1 MQVYNLPIKRIER
14 SLFMSDQCNTCPS
27 KAGCSAEPA
36 TCGVTPEKTLL
47 GSLNNIKH
55 VIVVM
60 SGKGGVG
67 KSSVTGLLAT
77 SLAQRGYKVGILD
90 ADITGPS
97 QPKAFGLGKEVNLHA
112 SDYGII
118 PPESKTGIK
127 IMSINF
133 FLPNEDDPVIWRG
146 PLLAGAVNQFWGE
159 VDWRDL
165 DYMIVD
171 LPPGTGDVPLTVLQS
186 IPVDGIVIVSSPQ
199 DLAFMVVKKTIKMTQ
214 KMNIPIMGIIE
225 NMSYD
230 ICSHCNEKLELF
242 GKSKGEEVARETNVD
257 FLGGVPWDA
266 SFNALVDEGR
276 IEEYDTKPVAG
287 IVDKLIQKLSGLKG
301 KD

>member
-97 QPKAFGLGKEVNLHA
+97 QPK
-112 SDYGII
+112 
-118 PPESKTGIK
+118 
-127 IMSINF
+127 
-133 FLPNEDDPVIWRG
+133 
-146 PLLAGAVNQFWGE
+146 LLI
-159 VDWRDL
+159 R
-165 DYMIVD
+165 
-171 LPPGTGDVPLTVLQS
+171 
-186 IPVDGIVIVSSPQ
+186 
-199 DLAFMVVKKTIKMTQ
+199 
-214 KMNIPIMGIIE
+214 
-225 NMSYD
+225 
-230 ICSHCNEKLELF
+230 
-242 GKSKGEEVARETNVD
+242 
-257 FLGGVPWDA
+257 
-266 SFNALVDEGR
+266 
-276 IEEYDTKPVAG
+276 
-287 IVDKLIQKLSGLKG
+287 
-301 KD
+301 